1 MGGVSWP
8 ANKPAYPYVTED
20 HDVERGSRLAEVD
33 APPRFDLWCKSG
45 RVPAA
50 TMHDAVRHAHDQG
63 VTLESST
70 EPRHYRGT
78 IAPSP
83 KYWHPCYAAW
93 MQAIDASP
101 WRIDRDAWMLA
112 IDNAYERVHALSP
125 ASRLA
130 MGRAS
135 LAAGGRRALL
145 ELPDDVK
152 ALVRLER
159 PADVAGWLAMGF
171 GPCVIGGPWRLN
183 MEGVNRQTG
192 FIGNDGARVGGHAVA
207 LMGVD
212 FERQAVRLTNN
223 RGQGWGQGGRA
234 WMHYD
239 QLRGLLRGGEA
250 YGLLPMKLEA
260 RRGDRRGD

>member
-8 ANKPAYPYVTED
+8 ANKPAYPYVTPE
-20 HDVERGSRLAEVD
+20 HDSERGTPLAEVD

-45 RVPAA
+45 RVPAQ
-50 TMHDAVRHAHDQG
+50 TLSFAVRYSHG
-63 VTLESST
+63 WVTLESPT

-112 IDNAYERVHALSP
+112 IDKAYERVQAGAVPSLP
-125 ASRLA
+125 GR
-130 MGRAS
+130 GRAS
-135 LAAGGRRALL
+135 LAAGGRRVLQ
-145 ELPDDVK
+145 ELPGDVK
-152 ALVRLER
+152 ALIRLER
-159 PADVAGWLAMGF
+159 AADIAGWLAMGF

-183 MEGVNRQTG
+183 MDGVNRQTG
-192 FIGNDGARVGGHAVA
+192 LIGSDGPRVGGHAVA
-207 LMGVD
+207 LIGVD
-212 FERQAVRLTNN
+212 FSRQAVRLVNN
-223 RGQGWGQGGRA
+223 RGQSWGQGGRA

-239 QLRGLLRGGEA
+239 QLHGLLRGGEA
-250 YGLLPMKLEA
+250 YGLLPSKLEA